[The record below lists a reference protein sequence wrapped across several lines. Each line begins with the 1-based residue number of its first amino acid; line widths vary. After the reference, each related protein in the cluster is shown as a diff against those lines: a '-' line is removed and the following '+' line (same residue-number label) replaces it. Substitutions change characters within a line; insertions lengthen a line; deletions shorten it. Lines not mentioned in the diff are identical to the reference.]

1 MNKNNAQRP
10 AHIMIVDDDR
20 LVLAALSRGLKDAGY
35 RVSTAANGEDALTIA
50 VRDLPDLALLDMR
63 LPGMNGIEL
72 GRRLRE
78 RVPFLYLSA
87 YGDEDSV
94 RDGVAQGAL
103 GYLVKQLDIA
113 QILPAVQA
121 ALARAAEIGAL
132 REKETQLTA
141 ALATSREIAM
151 AVGLLMQRDGLD
163 REQAFEL
170 LRSKARSAR
179 RSVQGLARELLAGGG
194 AEKIN
199 INNML

>member
-1 MNKNNAQRP
+1 MEEINPQKP
-10 AHIMIVDDDR
+10 MHIMIVDDDR

-35 RVSTAANGEDALTIA
+35 RVSAAANGEDAYTIA
-50 VRDLPDLALLDMR
+50 MRDPPDLALLDMR
-63 LPGMNGIEL
+63 MPGMNGIEL

-87 YGDEDSV
+87 YGDEDTV

-103 GYLVKQLDIA
+103 GYLVKPLDIA

-121 ALARAAEIGAL
+121 ALVRAAEIRTL

-170 LRSKARSAR
+170 LRSKARSMR
-179 RSVQGLARELLAGGG
+179 RSVQELARELLSG
-194 AEKIN
+194 EKH
-199 INNML
+199 

>member
-1 MNKNNAQRP
+1 MKKNNAQRP

-35 RVSTAANGEDALTIA
+35 RISTAANGEDACAIA
-50 VRDLPDLALLDMR
+50 DRDPPDLALLDVRM
-63 LPGMNGIEL
+63 PGMSGIAL

-87 YGDEDSV
+87 YGDEDTV

-103 GYLVKQLDIA
+103 GYLVKPLDIA

-121 ALARAAEIGAL
+121 ALARAAEIRAL
-132 REKETQLTA
+132 HEKQTQLSA
-141 ALATSREIAM
+141 ALATNREIAM
-151 AVGLLMQRDGLD
+151 AVGLLMQRDGLE

-170 LRSKARSAR
+170 LRGQARSSR
-179 RSVQGLARELLAGGG
+179 RSMLELARELLAGGG
-194 AEKIN
+194 QKTLI
-199 INNML
+199 